1 MNNKKMIA
9 ALTAAVLCT
18 GMFCFPASAKVDM
31 DDLPTPISG
40 DKNIV
45 TFQRTRPVLEW
56 GGADTVYNRGSRFRR
71 HLEWSEVDG
80 ALFYRVYSKAKSE
93 KNYSLAYETFDTSVL
108 VEYYEDTYFKVQ
120 AVTYS
125 ASDKQYKSLMSK
137 AVKFKATEP
146 KKREPIM
153 PISPYD
159 DGVYA
164 YEGSADDG
172 DEIIIDPVMEEAE
185 AVSFNSPVMPVPAPS
200 GGAVAVTDPQKN
212 NTEEYGHAP
221 ESGFK
226 KAGLDPVSTFS
237 VDVDTASYTNVRRMI
252 NDGQRVPEE
261 AVRVEEFINYFDYD
275 YPVPENDENV
285 SVYTELAPC
294 PWNDN
299 ALLMMTGVKA
309 KNAETT
315 PRSNFVFLIDVS
327 GSMYSED
334 KLPLAVESINML
346 TKTLTQNDR
355 ISIVTYSG
363 EERVVLAG
371 GNGKMRQAVSVL
383 TNILEADGVTNGES
397 GMKAAYELAE
407 KYYIEGG
414 NNRIILMTD
423 GDLNVGI
430 QSEDELKEFISE
442 KRESGVYFTVLGFGD
457 GNIKDNK
464 MEALADNGNGS
475 YHYIDIPEE
484 AQRVLVDERESTL
497 FTQAC
502 DVKIQVEF
510 NPAAVGSYRLI
521 GYDNRRLNNEDFT
534 DDSKDAGEMGAG
546 QNVTALYEIIP
557 AKGLTSALKYQKPV
571 PGSAKELA
579 TVKVRYKK
587 PGEGT
592 SREIEAVVDS
602 TPGEAS
608 ENLLRAASAAVFG
621 MVLADSE
628 YKGNADLYS
637 VMEMQSALYSRKK
650 DKEFGEMIEK
660 YVSLYG
666 DIDKESDEDE

>member
-1 MNNKKMIA
+1 MKTKKIIA
-9 ALTAAVLCT
+9 ALTAAAICT

-31 DDLPTPISG
+31 YDLPTPISG

-45 TFQRTRPVLEW
+45 TFQRTRPVLN
-56 GGADTVYNRGSRFRR
+56 GGSDENYYNRGSRFRR

-93 KNYSLAYETFDTSVL
+93 KNYSLAYETFDTSIL
-108 VEYYEDTYFKVQ
+108 VEYYEDAYFKVQ

-125 ASDKQYKSLMSK
+125 TSDKQYKSLMSK
-137 AVKFKATEP
+137 AVKFKAAEP

-153 PISPYD
+153 PIVPYD
-159 DGVYA
+159 DGYYA
-164 YEGSADDG
+164 EVSPGAPADDG
-172 DEIIIDPVMEEAE
+172 DEIIIDPVMDEAE
-185 AVSFNSPVMPVPAPS
+185 AVSFNSPVMPAPAPA
-200 GGAVAVTDPQKN
+200 GGAVAVTGSPKN

-237 VDVDTASYTNVRRMI
+237 ADVDTASYTNVRRMI
-252 NDGQRVPEE
+252 NDGDRVPEE

-275 YPVPENDENV
+275 YPIPEGEENV

-309 KNAETT
+309 KNAEKI
-315 PRSNFVFLIDVS
+315 PASNLVFLIDVS

-334 KLPLAVESINML
+334 KLPLAVESIKML
-346 TKTLTQNDR
+346 TKTLTANDR

-371 GNGKMRQAVSVL
+371 GNGKMVSAVSAL

-430 QSEDELKEFISE
+430 QSEDELKKFISE

-464 MEALADNGNGS
+464 MEALAD
-475 YHYIDIPEE
+475 
-484 AQRVLVDERESTL
+484 
-497 FTQAC
+497 
-502 DVKIQVEF
+502 
-510 NPAAVGSYRLI
+510 
-521 GYDNRRLNNEDFT
+521 
-534 DDSKDAGEMGAG
+534 
-546 QNVTALYEIIP
+546 
-557 AKGLTSALKYQKPV
+557 
-571 PGSAKELA
+571 
-579 TVKVRYKK
+579 
-587 PGEGT
+587 
-592 SREIEAVVDS
+592 
-602 TPGEAS
+602 
-608 ENLLRAASAAVFG
+608 
-621 MVLADSE
+621 
-628 YKGNADLYS
+628 
-637 VMEMQSALYSRKK
+637 
-650 DKEFGEMIEK
+650 
-660 YVSLYG
+660 
-666 DIDKESDEDE
+666 

>member
-1 MNNKKMIA
+1 MKKFIA
-9 ALTAAVLCT
+9 ALTATVLYT
-18 GMFCFPASAKVDM
+18 GMFCFPVSAKVDM
-31 DDLPTPISG
+31 SDLPTPISG

-45 TFQRTRPVLEW
+45 AFQRTKPVLKW

-93 KNYSLAYETFDTSVL
+93 KKYSLAYETFDTSVL

-125 ASDKQYKSLMSK
+125 ASDKQYKSLMSA
-137 AVKFKATEP
+137 AVKFKAIE
-146 KKREPIM
+146 
-153 PISPYD
+153 PYD

-164 YEGSADDG
+164 YEGSSGDG
-172 DEIIIDPVMEEAE
+172 DVIIDPVMDEAE
-185 AVSFNSPVMPVPAPS
+185 AVSVNAPMIPAPAPAPS
-200 GGAVAVTDPQKN
+200 AATAGSAAIAAPQN
-212 NTEEYGHAP
+212 NAEEYGHAP

-226 KAGLDPVSTFS
+226 KAALDPVSTFS

-275 YPVPENDENV
+275 YPAPEGEENV

-294 PWNDN
+294 PWNDG
-299 ALLMMTGVKA
+299 ALLLMTGVKA
-309 KNAETT
+309 KNAEKT

-334 KLPLAVESINML
+334 KLPLAVESIKML
-346 TKTLTQNDR
+346 TKTLTANDR
-355 ISIVTYSG
+355 VSIVTYSG

-371 GNGKMRQAVSVL
+371 GNGKMVNAVSAL

-497 FTQAC
+497 FTMAE

-521 GYDNRRLNNEDFT
+521 GYNNRRLANEDFT
-534 DDSKDAGEMGAG
+534 DDGKDAGEMGAG
-546 QNVTALYEIIP
+546 QSVTALYEIIP

-587 PGEGT
+587 PGENV
-592 SREIEAVVDS
+592 SREIEAVRGS

-608 ENLLRAASAAVFG
+608 ENLLRAASAAAFG

-637 VMEMQSALYSRKK
+637 VMEMQSTLNSRKK
-650 DKEFGEMIEK
+650 DKEFGEMIGK

-666 DIDKESDEDE
+666 DIDKESDDE